1 MQISKFIYLLL
12 SICLVIACEK
22 SDLMSEN
29 SAPQSSPFEVS
40 IRASRASISRTEL
53 MPNSGN
59 EQPVKWSEGDRIA
72 VWAKSTTASTSNYT
86 LDKVEFWLRT
96 YNHSYDDA
104 DFVSKLPSAMNPNE
118 RYNYYAIYPT
128 PASQSIDPQ
137 KPTSRYVSFNL
148 PAEQNG
154 AYNPNLDVMVASTEG
169 RALAERG
176 DYPNNLGP
184 ELEPTL
190 QFRHLFH
197 LVRIRI
203 PESANNLGHPVKKL
217 KITFPQNVVGNV
229 SFDVTNVESTLSLT
243 NAKNEVTINLDGDID
258 AGRGYVWLHIMPT
271 ELNGDVTIAAYSDSG
286 VKSKDKTFHIE
297 RNLQA
302 GHITPISFTVP
313 RPYRPIVNISLNEL
327 TSHLGEPWNKM
338 TLTGFNFVNLTTMEE
353 MSSVTI
359 TPDNKFI
366 AIYPDVN
373 ADNVPDMSSVNDK
386 TLNVTYD
393 SEHALL
399 TDKTIALPSNLQ
411 PTSEYNTQANNT
423 VNYEVPY
430 LFEENFDNLMVN
442 GEKVTE
448 YEYFDLTNDN
458 GAAQNV
464 VNAIDLDRIGLIGWT
479 GAKWW
484 FKNNYLIVGSYI
496 GSSWAGTDT
505 NCKNG
510 RVDTAR
516 LALKDKNTEISV
528 YFKIKGYTSAD
539 NANITCSFGTTKS
552 TAGKING
559 TSSWKKPTLPE
570 SDIKEI
576 KFTNKSE
583 GDYLEKIYTKISNC
597 NYTTR
602 LSWCSNPSDVNDSAI
617 AWECVTDKQFYIHID
632 DIKVSIGSEVK

>member
-1 MQISKFIYLLL
+1 M
-12 SICLVIACEK
+12 IACEK
-22 SDLMSEN
+22 SDMMSDN

-72 VWAKSTTASTSNYT
+72 VWAKSTTANTSNYT

-169 RALAERG
+169 RALADRG

-302 GHITPISFTVP
+302 GHITPISYTVP
-313 RPYRPIVNISLNEL
+313 RPYRPIVNISLEE
-327 TSHLGEPWNKM
+327 TFSFLGEPWNTM

-373 ADNVPDMSSVNDK
+373 ADNVPDMSSVNGK

-442 GEKVTE
+442 GEKVTK
-448 YEYFDLTNDN
+448 YEYFDTTNDN
-458 GAAQNV
+458 GVAQDV
-464 VNAIDLDRIGLIGWT
+464 ANAIDMGPRIGLVGWS

-484 FKNNYLIVGSYI
+484 FRNNYLIVGAYYYTTTDWGSTKTGRIDTSQLMIKKPIKITVSYKVK
-496 GSSWAGTDT
+496 GWDAATD
-505 NCKNG
+505 G
-510 RVDTAR
+510 
-516 LALKDKNTEISV
+516 
-528 YFKIKGYTSAD
+528 KGA
-539 NANITCSFGTTKS
+539 CVFGTS
-552 TAGKING
+552 TGEGLIDG
-559 TSSWKKPTLPE
+559 TSSWKNPATPE
-570 SDIKEI
+570 VVRADINQVQ
-576 KFTNKSE
+576 KFELADTNSE
-583 GDYLEKIYTKISNC
+583 PSEYDVRTHIIDDC
-597 NYTTR
+597 NSKTR
-602 LSWCSNPSDVNDSAI
+602 LTWCCHLIKTGLTVSG
-617 AWECVTDKQFYIHID
+617 KQFYMAID